1 MLDVTVI
8 EEPAAAEASLDPIRS
23 RILAA
28 LSEPGSAAMLAA
40 RLGLPR
46 QKVNYHL
53 KELERHGLVELVEER
68 RKGNVTERVYSAT
81 AASYVISPVTLA
93 AVSPDPDRA
102 PDRLSARWLLA
113 LGSRLIQE
121 VGALLTGSARA
132 GKPVTT
138 FAMDAKI
145 RFASAADRA
154 AFADE
159 LTRAVTTLVSRY
171 HDENATGGREH
182 RLVVGLHPIP
192 TARPDDPGDPHGLGD
207 PRDPGDPSDPH
218 APGNPHGPGPAADPA
233 PLPDSV
239 AEQEDPR

>member
-121 VGALLTGSARA
+121 VGTLLTGSARA

-171 HDENATGGREH
+171 HDENAAGGREH
-182 RLVVGLHPIP
+182 RLVLGLHPIP
-192 TARPDDPGDPHGLGD
+192 TARPGNPGNPH
-207 PRDPGDPSDPH
+207 DPSDPSHQH

-233 PLPDSV
+233 ALPDSV
-239 AEQEDPR
+239 TEQEDPR

>member
-1 MLDVTVI
+1 MLEVAVI

-40 RLGLPR
+40 RIGLPR

-68 RKGNVTERVYSAT
+68 RKGNVTERIYRAT
-81 AASYVISPVTLA
+81 AASYVISPTTLA
-93 AVSPDPDRA
+93 AVSPDPDRS
-102 PDRLSARWLLA
+102 PDRLSAHWLLA

-138 FAMDAKI
+138 FAMDARI

-154 AFADE
+154 AFAEE
-159 LTRAVTTLVSRY
+159 LAGAVAALVSQY
-171 HDENATGGREH
+171 HDESAEHGRDH
-182 RLVVGLHPIP
+182 RIVVAVHPSMRE
-192 TARPDDPGDPHGLGD
+192 A
-207 PRDPGDPSDPH
+207 
-218 APGNPHGPGPAADPA
+218 
-233 PLPDSV
+233 
-239 AEQEDPR
+239 Q

>member
-1 MLDVTVI
+1 MLDVAVI
-8 EEPAAAEASLDPIRS
+8 AEPAAAESSLDPIRS

-28 LSEPGSAAMLAA
+28 LAEPGSAAMLAG

-53 KELERHGLVELVEER
+53 KELERHSLVELIEER

-113 LGSRLIQE
+113 LGSRLIRE
-121 VGALLTGSARA
+121 VGTLLTGSTRA

-138 FAMDAKI
+138 FAVDAKI

-171 HDENATGGREH
+171 HDENAAGGREH
-182 RLVVGLHPIP
+182 RLVLGLHPIP
-192 TARPDDPGDPHGLGD
+192 AAH
-207 PRDPGDPSDPH
+207 
-218 APGNPHGPGPAADPA
+218 PGNPDTAHGPGPAADPA

-239 AEQEDPR
+239 TEQEDPR